1 MNLIDFHCDT
11 IYKVLKDNS
20 NLLNNSYHVDINK
33 LIKSNSIAQFFA
45 MCVNLYESKD
55 PLQDCLLMV
64 DRFHTELEKNKDKIN
79 LATNYNEI
87 MNNKKENKISAF
99 LTIEEGGIL
108 KGKLENL
115 RIFKKLGVSLITLT
129 WNFPNEIGYPNY
141 NWVHADKG
149 LTPFGLELISEM
161 NDKKMIIDVSHLS
174 DAGFY
179 DVARYSKS
187 PFIASH
193 SNAREIEPNERNLTD
208 EMIKVLAEKGSLLG
222 INFYGL
228 FLNGSAESRIDDIV
242 KHITHIKQVGGIDI
256 ISLGTDF
263 DGINSNLE
271 LKNIGKMDLLVQA
284 LKKDHFTEK
293 EIEKIFYKNALRFI
307 KDVTL

>member
-11 IYKVLKDNS
+11 IYKVLKEDS
-20 NLLNNSYHVDINK
+20 SLLKNNYHVDINK
-33 LIKSNSIAQFFA
+33 LEKAKSVAQFFA

-79 LATNYNEI
+79 LATNYNEMI
-87 MNNKKENKISAF
+87 RNKNDNKISAF

-115 RIFKKLGVSLITLT
+115 RTFKRLGVSLITLT

-149 LTPFGLELISEM
+149 LTPFGLSVINEM
-161 NDKKMIIDVSHLS
+161 NKEKMIIDVSHLS

-179 DVARYSKS
+179 DVAKYSKA

-193 SNAREIEPNERNLTD
+193 SNSRVIEPNERNLTD
-208 EMIKVLAEKGSLLG
+208 KMIKVLAEKGSLLG

-228 FLNGSAESRIDDIV
+228 FLNGSKESRIEDIV
-242 KHITHIKQVGGIDI
+242 KHITHIKQVGGIDV

-263 DGINSNLE
+263 DGINSNLQI
-271 LKNIGKMDLLVQA
+271 KNIGEVDLLIQA
-284 LKKDHFTEK
+284 LKKNHFTER

-307 KDVTL
+307 KDL